1 MKPSRAVV
9 LAAMSLGVL
18 AAGWK
23 AGLAP
28 VGGVALADSAAGG
41 VTPAPAPTTS
51 SAPTATTT
59 TQPTTTTTATTT
71 PAPPPPPAG
80 PTGTFVGP
88 SVQTA
93 YGAMQVQIIVSNGT
107 ITAVQPLVIGYGD
120 RTSTQIN
127 TQAVPVLEQRVLSA
141 QSASV
146 SYVSGASYTSQ
157 GYLASVAGAMS
168 SAGI

>member
-1 MKPSRAVV
+1 MKQSRAVV
-9 LAAMSLGVL
+9 VTAMSLGVL

-28 VGGVALADSAAGG
+28 APSLPLAESAPGGLTS
-41 VTPAPAPTTS
+41 TPAPTPSSGSTS
-51 SAPTATTT
+51 GTT
-59 TQPTTTTTATTT
+59 TQPSTGTTTSE
-71 PAPPPPPAG
+71 PAPPPPAG

-93 YGAMQVQIIVSNGT
+93 YGAMQVQIVVSDGT

-120 RTSTQIN
+120 RTSTRIN
-127 TQAVPVLEQRVLSA
+127 TQAVPILEQRVLSA

-146 SYVSGASYTSQ
+146 AYVSGASYTSQ
-157 GYLASVAGAMS
+157 GYLASVKGAMS
-168 SAGI
+168 TAGL